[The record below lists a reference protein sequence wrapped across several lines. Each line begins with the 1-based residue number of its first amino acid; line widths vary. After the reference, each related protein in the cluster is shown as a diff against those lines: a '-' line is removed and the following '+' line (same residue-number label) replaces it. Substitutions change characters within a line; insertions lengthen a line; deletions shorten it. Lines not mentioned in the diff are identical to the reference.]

1 MRFAKQTYRM
11 YKDMVPQ
18 QAQDNMQL
26 IRLHMKMCMKHYHA
40 LLPQLD
46 IIDTQWGI
54 SIDDTLAQDDEGSL
68 RSEAAR
74 QRRTT
79 TLDNQLREQIRD
91 VRKTQ
96 VRERDRNKEGANE
109 DPEPQT
115 SRLFSNRK
123 SSAAP
128 HSEEIQS
135 LSNQAREEIK
145 KRRTTEASLCKA
157 EEDLRLLRQQL
168 KANVTSS
175 ESQGLGAPDPPS
187 STDSHLTESL
197 RRRVTP
203 ARDSVSSNFLASSG
217 PSDVGSQ
224 LLQVLREAA
233 GQGTGYG
240 NRNTQLTEDYPDG
253 HTVRTFYMSLAD
265 PWSII
270 PSGLRSVKRIL

>member
-1 MRFAKQTYRM
+1 
-11 YKDMVPQ
+11 
-18 QAQDNMQL
+18 MQL
-26 IRLHMKMCMKHYHA
+26 IRIHMKTCMKHYHA

-46 IIDTQWGI
+46 LIATQWGI
-54 SIDDTLAQDDEGSL
+54 NIDDTLAQDDKGSL
-68 RSEAAR
+68 RLEAAR

-79 TLDNQLREQIRD
+79 ILDSQLREQIRD

-96 VRERDRNKEGANE
+96 VRERDWN
-109 DPEPQT
+109 Q
-115 SRLFSNRK
+115 
-123 SSAAP
+123 
-128 HSEEIQS
+128 SEEIQR
-135 LSNQAREEIK
+135 LSNQAKEEIK

-175 ESQGLGAPDPPS
+175 ESQGSGAPDPPS

-203 ARDSVSSNFLASSG
+203 ARDSVSSNFTASSG

-233 GQGTGYG
+233 GQGNG
-240 NRNTQLTEDYPDG
+240 NRNTQLTEDYPEG

-265 PWSII
+265 P
-270 PSGLRSVKRIL
+270 

>member
-1 MRFAKQTYRM
+1 
-11 YKDMVPQ
+11 
-18 QAQDNMQL
+18 
-26 IRLHMKMCMKHYHA
+26 
-40 LLPQLD
+40 
-46 IIDTQWGI
+46 
-54 SIDDTLAQDDEGSL
+54 
-68 RSEAAR
+68 
-74 QRRTT
+74 
-79 TLDNQLREQIRD
+79 LDNQLREQIRN

-96 VRERDRNKEGANE
+96 VRGRDRNREGANA

-128 HSEEIQS
+128 QSEEIQR
-135 LSNQAREEIK
+135 LSNQAKEEIK
-145 KRRTTEASLCKA
+145 KRRTTEALLCEA

-175 ESQGLGAPDPPS
+175 ESQGSGAQDPPS

-203 ARDSVSSNFLASSG
+203 ARASVSSNFTASSG

-233 GQGTGYG
+233 GGTGYG
-240 NRNTQLTEDYPDG
+240 NRNTQLTEDYPEG
-253 HTVRTFYMSLAD
+253 HTVRTFYMSLAN

-270 PSGLRSVKRIL
+270 PPNIIK

>member
-1 MRFAKQTYRM
+1 MIFRADVQRLRDIANRQMRFAKQTYRM

-26 IRLHMKMCMKHYHA
+26 ICLHMKTCMKHYHA

-46 IIDTQWGI
+46 LIATQWGI
-54 SIDDTLAQDDEGSL
+54 NIDDTLAQDDKGSL

-96 VRERDRNKEGANE
+96 VRERDQNKGATE

-128 HSEEIQS
+128 HSEEIQR

-145 KRRTTEASLCKA
+145 KSRTTEASLCKA
-157 EEDLRLLRQQL
+157 EEDLRLLREQL

-175 ESQGLGAPDPPS
+175 ESQGSRAPDPPS
-187 STDSHLTESL
+187 STD
-197 RRRVTP
+197 
-203 ARDSVSSNFLASSG
+203 
-217 PSDVGSQ
+217 
-224 LLQVLREAA
+224 
-233 GQGTGYG
+233 
-240 NRNTQLTEDYPDG
+240 
-253 HTVRTFYMSLAD
+253 
-265 PWSII
+265 
-270 PSGLRSVKRIL
+270 

>member
-1 MRFAKQTYRM
+1 
-11 YKDMVPQ
+11 
-18 QAQDNMQL
+18 MQL
-26 IRLHMKMCMKHYHA
+26 IRLHMKMCMKHYNA
-40 LLPQLD
+40 LLPQLY

-96 VRERDRNKEGANE
+96 VREGDRNREGANE

-115 SRLFSNRK
+115 SRLFSNPK

-128 HSEEIQS
+128 HWEEIQR

-157 EEDLRLLRQQL
+157 EED
-168 KANVTSS
+168 
-175 ESQGLGAPDPPS
+175 
-187 STDSHLTESL
+187 
-197 RRRVTP
+197 
-203 ARDSVSSNFLASSG
+203 
-217 PSDVGSQ
+217 
-224 LLQVLREAA
+224 
-233 GQGTGYG
+233 
-240 NRNTQLTEDYPDG
+240 
-253 HTVRTFYMSLAD
+253 
-265 PWSII
+265 
-270 PSGLRSVKRIL
+270 

>member
-26 IRLHMKMCMKHYHA
+26 ICLHMKTCMKHYHT

-46 IIDTQWGI
+46 LIATQWGI
-54 SIDDTLAQDDEGSL
+54 NIDDTLAQNDEGSL

-79 TLDNQLREQIRD
+79 TLDNQLHEQIRD

-115 SRLFSNRK
+115 SRLFTNRK

-128 HSEEIQS
+128 YSEEIPR

-145 KRRTTEASLCKA
+145 KRRTTEALLCKA
-157 EEDLRLLRQQL
+157 EEDLRLLREQL

-175 ESQGLGAPDPPS
+175 ESHGSGAPDPPS
-187 STDSHLTESL
+187 SADSHRSESL
-197 RRRVTP
+197 TRRLTP
-203 ARDSVSSNFLASSG
+203 ARDSVSSNFTASSG
-217 PSDVGSQ
+217 PSDVGS
-224 LLQVLREAA
+224 
-233 GQGTGYG
+233 
-240 NRNTQLTEDYPDG
+240 
-253 HTVRTFYMSLAD
+253 
-265 PWSII
+265 
-270 PSGLRSVKRIL
+270 

>member
-1 MRFAKQTYRM
+1 MILRADVQRLRDIANRRMRFAKQTYRM

-26 IRLHMKMCMKHYHA
+26 IRLHMKTCMKHYHA

-46 IIDTQWGI
+46 LIATQWGI
-54 SIDDTLAQDDEGSL
+54 NIDDTLAQDNQGSL

-115 SRLFSNRK
+115 SRLFLNRK

-128 HSEEIQS
+128 QSEEIQRI
-135 LSNQAREEIK
+135 SNQAKEEIK
-145 KRRTTEASLCKA
+145 KGGKLKLCCAKP
-157 EEDLRLLRQQL
+157 R
-168 KANVTSS
+168 K
-175 ESQGLGAPDPPS
+175 
-187 STDSHLTESL
+187 
-197 RRRVTP
+197 
-203 ARDSVSSNFLASSG
+203 
-217 PSDVGSQ
+217 
-224 LLQVLREAA
+224 
-233 GQGTGYG
+233 
-240 NRNTQLTEDYPDG
+240 
-253 HTVRTFYMSLAD
+253 
-265 PWSII
+265 I
-270 PSGLRSVKRIL
+270 